1 LSNQLLDDND
11 GRLKSDTKIDRG
23 PPGEFTM
30 SKNVFRPMEV
40 HNMSQSRKVR
50 LEAPK
55 FVNEEELEEVEELYE
70 GPTADD
76 LRREAEAFKEQWE
89 SEKQAMIKQAQEEAE
104 QIREQAEK
112 TAFEEV
118 RKKTDQAEISKKDAE
133 SEAEQIIARAKAEAE
148 ELIAQARSQQEQI
161 YQENKEAGFQKGHEE
176 GYQNG
181 KGEVERLI
189 DRLHTIINGAIE
201 KRNDIINE
209 AETQLIDLVILIAT
223 KVVKVISENQR
234 NVVIN
239 NVVQALRK
247 LKSRGN
253 VAIRVNLADLDL
265 TTDNVQSFMKM
276 VENVKS
282 IVVMEDT
289 SVDKGGCIIETDFG
303 QIDARIS
310 SQLKEI
316 EEKIL
321 ELVPIKA
328 KGEQ

>member
-1 LSNQLLDDND
+1 
-11 GRLKSDTKIDRG
+11 
-23 PPGEFTM
+23 
-30 SKNVFRPMEV
+30 MEV
-40 HNMSQSRKVR
+40 VNMQYSRKVR

-55 FVNEEELEEVEELYE
+55 FDRAEDLEEMEEVFE

-76 LRREAEAFKEQWE
+76 LRKEADLFKQNWEKEKSLMIQKAREEADEIRKEAEG
-89 SEKQAMIKQAQEEAE
+89 
-104 QIREQAEK
+104 

-118 RKKTDQAEISKKDAE
+118 RKKTDQADLSRKEAQEEAE
-133 SEAEQIIARAKAEAE
+133 SVIAKAKLQAE
-148 ELIAQARSQQEQI
+148 EIIEEAKKKEASI
-161 YQENKEAGFQKGHEE
+161 YEENKTAGYQDGHKE
-176 GYQNG
+176 GYAAG
-181 KGEVERLI
+181 DEEVQRLIERL
-189 DRLHTIINGAIE
+189 HKIINGAIE

-209 AETQLIDLVILIAT
+209 AESQLIDLVLLISS
-223 KVVKVISENQR
+223 KVVKVISENQK

-253 VAIRVNLADLDL
+253 VAIRVNLADLAL
-265 TTDNVQSFMKM
+265 TTENVQSFMKM

-282 IVVMEDT
+282 IVVLEDT
-289 SVDKGGCIIETDFG
+289 SVDKGGCVIETDFG

-321 ELVPIKA
+321 ELIPIKV

>member
-1 LSNQLLDDND
+1 
-11 GRLKSDTKIDRG
+11 
-23 PPGEFTM
+23 
-30 SKNVFRPMEV
+30 MEV
-40 HNMSQSRKVR
+40 INMSYSRKVR

-55 FVNEEELEEVEELYE
+55 FDRDDELEEVEELYE

-76 LRREAEAFKEQWE
+76 LRREAEAFRENWEKEKEEMIQ
-89 SEKQAMIKQAQEEAE
+89 QARQEADAIREEAE
-104 QIREQAEK
+104 K
-112 TAFEEV
+112 SAFEEV
-118 RKKTDQAEISKKDAE
+118 RKKTDTAELTRKQAEDEAE
-133 SEAEQIIARAKAEAE
+133 RILAQAKSEAENI
-148 ELIAQARSQQEQI
+148 LAQARTQEEQI
-161 YQENKEAGFQKGHEE
+161 YNENREAGLKKGHEE
-176 GYQNG
+176 GYADG
-181 KGEVERLI
+181 KAEVERLV
-189 DRLHTIINGAIE
+189 DRLHNIINGAIE

-209 AETQLIDLVILIAT
+209 AETQLIDLVILIAS

-265 TTDNVQSFMKM
+265 TTDNVQNFMKM

-282 IVVMEDT
+282 IQVLEDT